1 MNFDLNIDNYNK
13 ADIEN
18 LLDLKFPYS
27 TENITEKCEIFKNS
41 IVNNNNLDKNLI
53 LSIQTFLDKIK
64 FKIINNLSESNSQLI
79 TSQNFENPHLNESK
93 VLLVGNS
100 PIIEQQMRTEK
111 SDNPSSLLPSKL
123 SYSLSGNLAPGK
135 INPLYKRFIKKSLTI
150 DSRFRDNYFKTSSS
164 NFLVNLPMTFNNV
177 ISMQL
182 SSLELPT
189 TYYSVSNNLGN
200 NTFYIMIRLAPSTV
214 NHLNK
219 SLDSICTAHIAN
231 GNIIDTNAD
240 NSINDDGEILTKFS
254 FDTSIE
260 GFPLNARAFT
270 TSTFL
275 NELDQPIDPEDLS
288 SDDAICNNFAI
299 AEIKV
304 QEGNYTHTE
313 MTKEINNQLDK
324 IFTNTVT
331 INKNDGSSVYSS
343 AQGKFIKMEIDV
355 SSTDGAGTGLTIIAS
370 SSSSLASYIKS
381 QLLGIEEEAYA
392 NAEIIN
398 SNGEKKLITVPA
410 SDIRFS
416 LYFKN
421 EPIKGSLKD
430 LGFSYVLNYLNDP
443 KNITATPKLGKI
455 LGFNLGKYTSY
466 DDLKAPYDLTV
477 NNETNDSNTSEI
489 ESYLLQKKGLSESG
503 CAYISESFYECAG
516 PRYLFLVVEDFNNN
530 VSDGLFSALNSSL
543 LNQNILA
550 RISVKGSPFSVLADD
565 SLNVTKPE
573 RIYFGPVT
581 LDKIKIQILDEFG
594 RVVDLHHMDFSM
606 ELILNTLYD
615 K

>member
-150 DSRFRDNYFKTSSS
+150 DSRFRDNYFKTSPS

-214 NHLNK
+214 NFFNA

-231 GNIIDTNAD
+231 GTIIDTNAD

-288 SDDAICNNFAI
+288 PDDAICNNFAI

-324 IFTNTVT
+324 IFTNTGT
-331 INKNDGSSVYSS
+331 FNQNDGSSVYSS
-343 AQGKFIKMEIDV
+343 AQGKFSNMEIDV
-355 SSTDGAGTGLTIIAS
+355 SNTDGAGTGLTIIAS
-370 SSSSLASYIKS
+370 SGSNLASFIKS

-466 DDLKAPYDLTV
+466 DDLKAPYDPTV

>member
-27 TENITEKCEIFKNS
+27 IENITEKCEIFKNS

-79 TSQNFENPHLNESK
+79 TSKNFENPHLNESK

-150 DSRFRDNYFKTSSS
+150 DSRFRDNYFKTSPS

-200 NTFYIMIRLAPSTV
+200 NTFYIMIRQAPSTV
-214 NHLNK
+214 NILNT
-219 SLDSICTAHIAN
+219 SLDSICTAYIDNGKIIAA
-231 GNIIDTNAD
+231 NAD
-240 NSINDDGEILTKFS
+240 NLINDEGEILTKFS

-260 GFPLNARAFT
+260 GFPSNARAFT

-275 NELDQPIDPEDLS
+275 NELDEPIDQEGLS
-288 SDDAICNNFAI
+288 SHDATYNFFSI

-313 MTKEINNQLDK
+313 MTKEINIQLDK
-324 IFTNTVT
+324 IFTKTTT
-331 INKNDGSSVYSS
+331 INKNDGSSVYFS

-355 SSTDGAGTGLTIIAS
+355 SNTDGAGTGLTIIAS
-370 SSSSLASYIKS
+370 SSSNLASYIKS

-398 SNGEKKLITVPA
+398 SNGEKKLMTVPA

-466 DDLKAPYDLTV
+466 DDLKAPFES
-477 NNETNDSNTSEI
+477 NEANGTNTSEI
-489 ESYLLQKKGLSESG
+489 ESYLLQKKGLSDSG